1 MRLNLTTHLPL
12 TIMASA
18 ALLLAAPG
26 LGSDAFAHGGAYRGP
41 AGEVPPDSR
50 EPSDPP
56 PPPEG
61 GGPTTPGGETGGPT
75 TGGGDIGGPST
86 GGGDGGGPTTGGG
99 GTGPSTG
106 GGGTGGAKTGGAG
119 RPTSRKKGP
128 GYEDWT
134 FWWNFNKD
142 DILQLKSAIKKA
154 QTGTG
159 TAVHVFGRKKGRTN
173 QIKSATDAAIQN
185 DIVPAL
191 QAMLD
196 EEDLNFDIQ
205 SAAALALAK
214 IGDKTI
220 VPTLK
225 RMALNQKTGSGKY
238 HRVVEESAA
247 LAFGLLQDDSDEN
260 REFLIQLISDKDRN
274 ASFVRPFA
282 AISLGLLGAENDKF
296 DQTYEALMNIL
307 QGKESKPDI
316 KPASLV
322 AIGLLE
328 NEQAVPDLLFML
340 DNGKVDRKGA
350 EALKDYELAF
360 AVQALGKIG
369 RPGTDEDANAVIDK
383 ITSLLTGKGKKK
395 AEKNIRRSAAIALG
409 QIAPQCETKVQD
421 AIIGT
426 LKSVAKNGQDGSER
440 NFAMIA
446 LGRLAAADGVDEKV
460 RSDTVKALKYHLD
473 KGKPANISQPFAAL
487 AMGLVGRTMSS
498 SEEDI
503 RKPLRLKF
511 AEGAKG
517 DPRARGAY
525 AIASGLVRDP
535 LAVPELV
542 GVLSDRGADKRLRG
556 YTAVALGMTG
566 DSNSRDAIRAA
577 LADDTDRDLRVQ
589 TAIAAGLMNDATV
602 IGELVKIL
610 ESGEESQFIL
620 GSVALALGQIG
631 DERAIAP
638 LLEISADTEKKYPD
652 ITRALATVA
661 LGQIGDRR
669 DVPTLSRVARDINFR
684 AIGLVPSL
692 TELLTIL

>member
-1 MRLNLTTHLPL
+1 MRLILTT
-12 TIMASA
+12 MASA
-18 ALLLAAPG
+18 ALFLAAPG
-26 LGSDAFAHGGAYRGP
+26 LISDAFAHGGAYRGP

-99 GTGPSTG
+99 DAGPTTG
-106 GGGTGGAKTGGAG
+106 GGGTGGPKTGGAG
-119 RPTSRKKGP
+119 RPSSANKGP

-142 DILQLKSAIKKA
+142 DILQLKSAVKRTR
-154 QTGTG
+154 TGTG
-159 TAVHVFGRKKGRTN
+159 TAVHVFGRKKDTGEV
-173 QIKSATDAAIQN
+173 KSATDAAIQN
-185 DIVPAL
+185 NIVPAL
-191 QAMLD
+191 REMLD
-196 EEDLNFDIQ
+196 QKDLNFDIQ

-225 RMALNQKTGSGKY
+225 KMALNEKSGPGY

-260 REFLIQLISDKDRN
+260 REFLIEIVSDKDRN
-274 ASFVRPFA
+274 ASYVRPFA
-282 AISLGLLGAENDKF
+282 AISLGLLGAENEKYN
-296 DQTYEALMNIL
+296 QTFEALMAIL
-307 QGKESKPDI
+307 AGKESKPDV

-328 NEQAVPDLLFML
+328 NEQAVPDLLYIL
-340 DNGKVDRKGA
+340 ENGKVNRDGA
-350 EALKDYELAF
+350 DDLKDVEIAF

-369 RPGTDEDANAVIDK
+369 RPGTDEDATAVVDK
-383 ITSLLTGKGKKK
+383 VTALLTGKGKKK
-395 AEKNIRRSAAIALG
+395 ADTNIRRSSAIALG
-409 QIAPQCETKVQD
+409 QIAPQCDTKVQD
-421 AIIGT
+421 SIIKT
-426 LKSVAKNGQDGSER
+426 LKGVAKDGQDASER
-440 NFAMIA
+440 NFAMIS
-446 LGRLAAADGVDEKV
+446 LGRLAAAEDVDAKV
-460 RSDTVKALKYHLD
+460 RADTVKVLQYYLD
-473 KGKPANISQPFAAL
+473 KGKPANLAQPFAAL
-487 AMGLVGRTMSS
+487 SMGLVGRSMPAN
-498 SEEDI
+498 EEDI
-503 RKPLRLKF
+503 RKPLRVKF
-511 AEGAKG
+511 AEAAKG

-525 AIASGLVRDP
+525 AISSGLVRDP
-535 LAVPELV
+535 LAAPELID
-542 GVLSDRGADKRLRG
+542 VLGDRGADKRLRG
-556 YTAVALGMTG
+556 YAAVALGMIG
-566 DSNSRDAIRAA
+566 DSDAQAAIRSA
-577 LADDTDRDLRVQ
+577 LTDDSDRDLRVQ
-589 TAIAAGLMNDATV
+589 TAVAAGLMNDAVV
-602 IGELVKIL
+602 IGDLVKIL

-631 DERAIAP
+631 DERAIEP
-638 LLEISADTEKKYPD
+638 LLTISADTEKKYPD

-669 DVPTLSRVARDINFR
+669 DVPTLARVARDINFR
-684 AIGLVPSL
+684 AIGSVPSL